1 MQRQIL
7 ALAGALC
14 AGLFMASAPIA
25 AQSSMGSQS
34 LLTGAQVTAKL
45 QAAGY
50 TNVHDVE
57 REGDHYDADAVKDG
71 RAVHMHVDRKT
82 GAITPAKSRKR
93 DQGKRGARAPP
104 ALSR

>member
-82 GAITPAKSRKR
+82 GAITPANHENETKEKEERER
-93 DQGKRGARAPP
+93 YRR
-104 ALSR
+104 